1 MLYDSGGPFGDYGD
15 DERLLYQ
22 IQGNG
27 PFQLSFEEFDLEE
40 DWDYLFIYEGPD
52 EFSPLIGQ
60 YSGNTIPNT
69 LVMDVDTLMIEFR
82 SDCANHGG
90 GYAIRWHSI
99 NDTTDMNPFD
109 TSVVTAIDFNELQQ
123 VSIYPNPQ
131 ILKLD
136 SH

>member
-1 MLYDSGGPFGDYGD
+1 MKALYTRVYTLDGRCSVTVGDPL
-15 DERLLYQ
+15 EITVMMSVWLYQ

-82 SDCANHGG
+82 SDCATHGG
-90 GYAIRWHSI
+90 GCTLSDGKSL
-99 NDTTDMNPFD
+99 NDTTIRI
-109 TSVVTAIDFNELQQ
+109 SR
-123 VSIYPNPQ
+123 Y
-131 ILKLD
+131 K
-136 SH
+136 